1 VLGAMS
7 DKSDD
12 KSKLAQE
19 LLELLKG
26 DIMARSK
33 VAARDKDEPSGPKR
47 IVTPADTMSTGH
59 QKRDNKRF
67 TVPMLRVNI
76 GTQGY
81 NTLDWSIGGLQIKDY
96 VGTLKQFARVK
107 IAVSEGK
114 ADSTYYA
121 VECRVARM
129 DPKQRTLSLQFQ
141 TTSRGLFDWLS
152 GLQLMQTRKRG

>member
-1 VLGAMS
+1 VLQAMS
-7 DKSDD
+7 DKSDQ
-12 KSKLAQE
+12 KSRLAQE

-26 DIMARSK
+26 DLLARSK
-33 VAARDKDEPSGPKR
+33 AASRESSGPKR
-47 IVTPADTMSTGH
+47 IVTPVDAIATGH

-76 GTQGY
+76 GTAGY
-81 NTLDWSIGGLQIKDY
+81 NTIDWSIGGLQIKDY
-96 VGTLKQFARVK
+96 VGVLKQYARVK

-141 TTSRGLFDWLS
+141 NTSRGLFDWLS